1 MLMSIVCDIYR
12 RGVGGL
18 RLSVIINDVICSKII
33 CEHPLM
39 PLHNDYLSA
48 DMKDIMVSHRLLR
61 RHIMDETVTVNAA
74 FILLI
79 VCGLPDCG
87 KTDLLMNLLRRVV
100 TKQPNSPA
108 HDHDPK
114 AIKQC
119 YELAAVGQSNQ
130 PNCRV
135 HYTETTK
142 DTCVLYSFESALK
155 HHYYPRGQQIKRFH
169 EPSATPELIFK
180 DEDLNQH
187 FLDVFKCLHNNH
199 DVRPNSTYPPT
210 PKKSPEE
217 KTLSEW
223 EKSIPSGIALIN
235 IWDLKASKSG
245 YNFLPALCGYLHS
258 GHVWSFLDLERDAPN
273 LHKVL
278 DAPDVPDEDK
288 IWRWRARIH
297 HYLRF
302 AMLASSKDP
311 SFYRHNV
318 CSLFATHGGD
328 FDESNRKKLLNKVKY
343 IAPQLGVDELA
354 DIENVRVIQ
363 KIGESKEKAKESDMV
378 LQELCDSKMR
388 EALKS
393 PLKIPLSCFF
403 LRTSYYKKDP
413 LYVMKAELQ
422 AKAKELNMSDE
433 TFQRY
438 MCNLNTS
445 VGSLIDV
452 SLIDPASPYVI
463 MNPVKFV
470 HDLDKIFLCK
480 DYPRITDHGLV
491 TEGDA
496 KLIYGDD
503 SNFFMEVLCSAGTA
517 IKVKTERVLVDGSSP
532 EGEYCYIVPGART
545 SKPLTG
551 YEPSALH
558 LMMRS
563 IDLPLRNILL
573 DFTSSFMS
581 IDENATIVFTGE
593 TPVNVNYFESVPRDL
608 SGGSIKF
615 SAVQPGNVLQFC
627 LPSDK
632 VSKELCCSI
641 VKSCHKLMSLE
652 QTHDFKYNLCIM
664 CSDHMSQTGLED
676 PLPHHLFSSTDPTC
690 KTCKDVYNQPLVQ
703 TWKSVVHNV
712 SGKF

>member
-1 MLMSIVCDIYR
+1 MLR
-12 RGVGGL
+12 Q
-18 RLSVIINDVICSKII
+18 
-33 CEHPLM
+33 
-39 PLHNDYLSA
+39 
-48 DMKDIMVSHRLLR
+48 
-61 RHIMDETVTVNAA
+61 HIMDETVTVNAA
-74 FILLI
+74 FILLM

-100 TKQPNSPA
+100 TKQPKSPVTNA

-114 AIKQC
+114 AIMEY
-119 YELAAVGQSNQ
+119 YELAAVGLSNR

-142 DTCVLYSFESALK
+142 DTSVRYSFESALK
-155 HHYYPRGQQIKRFH
+155 HHYYSQGQRIKEFH
-169 EPSATPELIFK
+169 DPVAAPEPMFEDK
-180 DEDLNQH
+180 DLNQH
-187 FLDVFKCLHNNH
+187 FLDVFKCLRDNR
-199 DVRPNSTYPPT
+199 DVSPTSIYPT
-210 PKKSPEE
+210 PEKLSDHEE

-235 IWDLKASKSG
+235 IWDLKASKSC

-258 GHVWSFLDLERDAPN
+258 GHVWSFLDLERDAPH
-273 LHKVL
+273 LHKVP

-297 HYLRF
+297 YYLRF

-311 SFYRHNV
+311 SFYRRNV
-318 CSLFATHGGD
+318 CSLFATHGGN
-328 FDESNRKKLLNKVKY
+328 FDENNRKKLLNEVKY
-343 IAPQLGVDELA
+343 IAPQLQVDELA

-363 KIGESKEKAKESDMV
+363 KIGESKEKAKESDKV
-378 LQELCDSKMR
+378 LQELCDNKMR

-413 LYVMKAELQ
+413 LYVMKEELR
-422 AKAKELNMSDE
+422 AKAKELSMSDE
-433 TFQRY
+433 TFHKY
-438 MCNLNTS
+438 MSVFYTS
-445 VGSLIDV
+445 GGSLIDV

-545 SKPLTG
+545 SKPLTS

-558 LMMRS
+558 LMRS
-563 IDLPLRNILL
+563 IDSPLRNILL

-581 IDENATIVFTGE
+581 IDENATIVFTSTGE
-593 TPVNVNYFESVPRDL
+593 TQVNVNYFESVPRDL
-608 SGGSIKF
+608 SGKSIEF

-652 QTHDFKYNLCIM
+652 QTRDFKYNLCIV
-664 CSDHMSQTGLED
+664 CSDRMRQTGLED
-676 PLPHHLFSSTDPTC
+676 PPPHHLFSSTDPKC
-690 KTCKDVYNQPLVQ
+690 NTCKDVYNQPLVQ